1 LAFLRRGEV
10 ADHHKTKFDPG
21 GSQMAQTNEEMDE
34 PYVLTVGALKHFIQ
48 ALDDDVEILDKQ
60 RAGPSV
66 SID

>member
-1 LAFLRRGEV
+1 
-10 ADHHKTKFDPG
+10 
-21 GSQMAQTNEEMDE
+21 MAQTNEEMDE